1 MICILDNRS
10 REKGNFFSNF
20 YFFLLTNRVRFT
32 KICRRNGWKL
42 LHAVYQKKERS
53 IHVIVCYR
61 LHYLHYTFGQ
71 LHFFFIPCKFFDKAH
86 IYKQIRRCECQP
98 FSKKY
103 FIQRVQF
110 EDLVLKSVIDYSE
123 SENMNCVFL
132 EKVRYIFF

>member
-1 MICILDNRS
+1 M
-10 REKGNFFSNF
+10 
-20 YFFLLTNRVRFT
+20 LL
-32 KICRRNGWKL
+32 C
-42 LHAVYQKKERS
+42 
-53 IHVIVCYR
+53 VIVCIIYIT
-61 LHYLHYTFGQ
+61 LLVNYI
-71 LHFFFIPCKFFDKAH
+71 FFFIPCKFFDKAH

-103 FIQRVQF
+103 FIQTVQF